1 VYVRT
6 YPRKFKPG
14 ALFRRP
20 RPRTVLVGR
29 CDLLDGLSKL
39 GLFCSSHAAAT
50 KTTMG
55 VFGFASRPHFDVE
68 M

>member
-6 YPRKFKPG
+6 YPRKSKPG

-29 CDLLDGLSKL
+29 CDLLGRFVKVGAVLFLTRGGNQDDDG
-39 GLFCSSHAAAT
+39 
-50 KTTMG
+50 G
-55 VFGFASRPHFDVE
+55 VWIRF
-68 M
+68 